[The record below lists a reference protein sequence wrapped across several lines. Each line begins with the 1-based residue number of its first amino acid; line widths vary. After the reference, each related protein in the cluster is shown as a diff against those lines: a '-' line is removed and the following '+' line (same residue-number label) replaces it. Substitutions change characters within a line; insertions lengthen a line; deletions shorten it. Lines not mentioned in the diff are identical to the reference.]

1 MTATS
6 YPEGFVEL
14 VDAKD
19 EVVRADTRTTVADAL
34 LTIER
39 RITLSTYWILGIVV
53 GAVVGAVGIAT
64 AILLAAFQ
72 SMSGT

>member
-1 MTATS
+1 MTAAS

-19 EVVRADTRTTVADAL
+19 DAVRAETRTAIAEAL

-39 RITLSTYWILGIVV
+39 RITTSTYWILGIVV
-53 GAVVGAVGIAT
+53 GAIGIAT
-64 AILLAAFQ
+64 AIATAIVLSELQ
-72 SMSGT
+72 SISRT

>member
-19 EVVRADTRTTVADAL
+19 EVVKADTRTVVADAL

-39 RITLSTYWILGIVV
+39 RTTMSTYWILGIVV
-53 GAVVGAVGIAT
+53 GAIGIAT
-64 AILLAAFQ
+64 AIVLSAL
-72 SMSGT
+72 

>member
-1 MTATS
+1 MTARS

-19 EVVRADTRTTVADAL
+19 EVVKADNRTAIADAL

-39 RITLSTYWILGIVV
+39 RITISTYWMLGIVV
-53 GAVVGAVGIAT
+53 GVVVGAFGIST
-64 AILLAAFQ
+64 AILLSAIQ
-72 SMSGT
+72 SLSQT

>member
-1 MTATS
+1 MTMTS

-19 EVVRADTRTTVADAL
+19 GVVKAENRTEIADAL
-34 LTIER
+34 LTVER
-39 RITLSTYWILGIVV
+39 RIAISTYWILGMVV
-53 GAVVGAVGIAT
+53 GVVGIAT

-72 SMSGT
+72 SLSQM

>member
-1 MTATS
+1 MTARS

-19 EVVRADTRTTVADAL
+19 EVVKADTHTTVADAL

-39 RITLSTYWILGIVV
+39 RITISTYWMLGIVV
-53 GAVVGAVGIAT
+53 GVVVGAASIAT
-64 AILLAAFQ
+64 AIVLAALQ
-72 SMSGT
+72 STSGT

>member
-19 EVVRADTRTTVADAL
+19 NGVKADTRTVVADAL

-39 RITLSTYWILGIVV
+39 RITMSTYWVLGVVV
-53 GAVVGAVGIAT
+53 GAIGIAT
-64 AILLAAFQ
+64 AMVLSAL
-72 SMSGT
+72 

>member
-19 EVVRADTRTTVADAL
+19 EVVKADTRTTVADAL

-39 RITLSTYWILGIVV
+39 QITLSTYWILGV
-53 GAVVGAVGIAT
+53 VVGAVGIAT
-64 AILLAAFQ
+64 AIVLAALQ
-72 SMSGT
+72 SVSGT

>member
-19 EVVRADTRTTVADAL
+19 EVVKADTRTVVADAL

-39 RITLSTYWILGIVV
+39 RITVSTYWILGIVV
-53 GAVVGAVGIAT
+53 GAVGIAT
-64 AILLAAFQ
+64 ALVLSALQ
-72 SMSGT
+72 SVSRT

>member
-1 MTATS
+1 MTSTS

-19 EVVRADTRTTVADAL
+19 DVVKADTRTTVADAL

-39 RITLSTYWILGIVV
+39 RITLSTYWILAVVV
-53 GAVVGAVGIAT
+53 GAVVGAFGIAT
-64 AILLAAFQ
+64 AIVLAALQ
-72 SMSGT
+72 STSGT

>member
-19 EVVRADTRTTVADAL
+19 NVVKADTRTEVSDAL

-39 RITLSTYWILGIVV
+39 RITISTFWAVGIVV
-53 GAVVGAVGIAT
+53 GALGIAT
-64 AILLAAFQ
+64 AIVLSAIQ
-72 SMSGT
+72 SLSRM

>member
-19 EVVRADTRTTVADAL
+19 EVVKADTRTVVADAL

-39 RITLSTYWILGIVV
+39 RITMSTYWILGIVV
-53 GAVVGAVGIAT
+53 GAIGIAT
-64 AILLAAFQ
+64 AIVLSAL
-72 SMSGT
+72 

>member
-1 MTATS
+1 MTATP

-19 EVVRADTRTTVADAL
+19 NVVKADTRTVVADAL

-39 RITLSTYWILGIVV
+39 RITVSTYWILGIVV
-53 GAVVGAVGIAT
+53 GAVGIAT
-64 AILLAAFQ
+64 AIVLSALQ
-72 SMSGT
+72 SVSRT

>member
-19 EVVRADTRTTVADAL
+19 EVVKADTRTVVADAL

-39 RITLSTYWILGIVV
+39 RITVSTYWILGIVV
-53 GAVVGAVGIAT
+53 GAVGIAT
-64 AILLAAFQ
+64 AIVLSALQ
-72 SMSGT
+72 SVSRT

>member
-19 EVVRADTRTTVADAL
+19 EVVKADTRTVVADAL

-39 RITLSTYWILGIVV
+39 RITMSTCWILGVVV
-53 GAVVGAVGIAT
+53 GAIGIAT
-64 AILLAAFQ
+64 AIVLSAL
-72 SMSGT
+72 

>member
-1 MTATS
+1 MTMTS

-19 EVVRADTRTTVADAL
+19 DVVKADNRTDIADAL

-39 RITLSTYWILGIVV
+39 RIAWSTYWILGIVV
-53 GAVVGAVGIAT
+53 STVIGAFGIFTAVVLSA
-64 AILLAAFQ
+64 L
-72 SMSGT
+72 

>member
-19 EVVRADTRTTVADAL
+19 DVVKAQTDTAIADAL
-34 LTIER
+34 LTVER
-39 RITLSTYWILGIVV
+39 RITISTYWVVGIVL
-53 GAVVGAVGIAT
+53 GAFGIVT
-64 AILLAAFQ
+64 AIVLSALQ
-72 SMSGT
+72 SISQT

>member
-1 MTATS
+1 MTMTS

-19 EVVRADTRTTVADAL
+19 GVVKAENRTEIADAL
-34 LTIER
+34 LTVER
-39 RITLSTYWILGIVV
+39 RIAISTYWILGMVV
-53 GAVVGAVGIAT
+53 GVVGIAT

-72 SMSGT
+72 SLSRM

>member
-1 MTATS
+1 MTTSS

-19 EVVRADTRTTVADAL
+19 EVVKADTRATVADAL

-39 RITLSTYWILGIVV
+39 RITISTYWVLGIVV
-53 GAVVGAVGIAT
+53 AIVGIAT
-64 AILLAAFQ
+64 AVLLAAFQ
-72 SMSGT
+72 SLSQT

>member
-1 MTATS
+1 MTSTS

-19 EVVRADTRTTVADAL
+19 DVVKADTHTTVADAL

-39 RITLSTYWILGIVV
+39 RITLSTYWILAV
-53 GAVVGAVGIAT
+53 VVGAVGIAT
-64 AILLAAFQ
+64 AIVLAALQ
-72 SMSGT
+72 STSGT

>member
-1 MTATS
+1 MTTSS

-19 EVVRADTRTTVADAL
+19 EVVKADTRATVADAL

-39 RITLSTYWILGIVV
+39 RITTSTYWVLGIVV
-53 GAVVGAVGIAT
+53 AIVGIAT
-64 AILLAAFQ
+64 AVLLAAFQ
-72 SMSGT
+72 SLSQT

>member
-19 EVVRADTRTTVADAL
+19 EVVKADTRTTVADAL
-34 LTIER
+34 LMVER

-53 GAVVGAVGIAT
+53 GTVIGAVGIAT